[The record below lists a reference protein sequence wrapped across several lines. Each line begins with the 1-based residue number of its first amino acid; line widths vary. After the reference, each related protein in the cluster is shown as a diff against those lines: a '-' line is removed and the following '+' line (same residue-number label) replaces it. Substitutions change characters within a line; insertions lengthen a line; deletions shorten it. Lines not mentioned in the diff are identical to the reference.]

1 MQEDFGSRGQ
11 RAGFSA
17 GIGRKRDNRAF
28 LVTFRYALD
37 YPGIPIK
44 RVEIDGDDRGLR
56 LAGDFS
62 SARGIIG
69 SGDRVARFGEILLS
83 QIKRSWIG
91 IDHQRGALG
100 IGQRDFSVT
109 RRRHAAFDFERQRHS
124 EDRTLTLA
132 ARHSYLA
139 AKHFHQSPGDRKPET
154 GPGPRASSRVR
165 DLPKLFEDSC
175 DVGFGDADTGVAHG
189 YANAIRPGTLGGN
202 LYFPFPREL
211 NRVREQVDKNLLK
224 LRSIGAH
231 RRQPVFGIET
241 ELDGA
246 SFLERFDDR
255 QSALDQVAC
264 VRRL

>member
-1 MQEDFGSRGQ
+1 MRSIIPASPSSASRSMVMT
-11 RAGFSA
+11 AGFALPAISA
-17 GIGRKRDNRAF
+17 
-28 LVTFRYALD
+28 
-37 YPGIPIK
+37 
-44 RVEIDGDDRGLR
+44 
-56 LAGDFS
+56 
-62 SARGIIG
+62 
-69 SGDRVARFGEILLS
+69 
-83 QIKRSWIG
+83 
-91 IDHQRGALG
+91 
-100 IGQRDFSVT
+100 
-109 RRRHAAFDFERQRHS
+109 
-124 EDRTLTLA
+124 
-132 ARHSYLA
+132 
-139 AKHFHQSPGDRKPET
+139 
-154 GPGPRASSRVR
+154 PRPSSRVR

-189 YANAIRPGTLGGN
+189 YANAIRPGALGGN

-211 NRVREQVDKNLLK
+211 DRVREQVDKNLLK